1 MKFALKKGNKKE
13 KGTEGK
19 KEGRKKGKESF
30 KIFLYGYLIFDN
42 LLLTDVNT
50 LSRV

>member
-1 MKFALKKGNKKE
+1 MKSDHKGRR
-13 KGTEGK
+13 

-30 KIFLYGYLIFDN
+30 KISLYGYLIFDN
-42 LLLTDVNT
+42 LLLIVNT